1 MHVGTDGICTLIWS
15 RCTDVENTLF
25 FFGAPYSVNLMF
37 YFSNNYKKQADISS
51 KMLEQRRRK
60 DIIVGI
66 YRKYTFWMYLLL
78 PKCTNL
84 SLVHI

>member
-1 MHVGTDGICTLIWS
+1 MLVQMIFAHSFGPGAQMLKIPY
-15 RCTDVENTLF
+15 F

-37 YFSNNYKKQADISS
+37 YFSNDYKKQTDITS

-66 YRKYTFWMYLLL
+66 YR
-78 PKCTNL
+78 
-84 SLVHI
+84 